1 MTNIQS
7 ILGQQLTDVISAP
20 LPPLPAL
27 TRRDVRLPRVPRKAV
42 AVIGVRRGGKTSFL
56 YQCLADRLAAGRP
69 RDSLLLLG
77 LEDDRLAG
85 ITTDDLSWLV
95 EEYYRRFPARRSAAT
110 VTLCLD
116 EIQVVPAWEKF
127 VRRLADTEN
136 IELLLSG
143 SSAKLLSREIAT
155 ALRGRTMEVLVHP
168 FSFRE
173 ALRHAGREPAAP
185 WSDLPSAERSALDVR
200 LREYLACGG
209 FPEAQGLDAR
219 DRSQLL
225 QGYVD
230 TMVLRDVI
238 DRHAVSNAV
247 ALRWLQRELLASP
260 AGMFS
265 INKSFNT
272 LKSQGVSVGKD
283 TLHAYLSHL
292 EDAFLIR
299 TVALHTASER
309 QRMVNPRKAYPVDPG
324 LIPIFQR
331 TAEPQTGR
339 ALETAVLL
347 ELERREYRVGYVRTS
362 DDAEV
367 DFHASAPGRET
378 LLLQV
383 CADTRDAGTLER
395 ELRALVSARAVYP
408 RSRAILLTM
417 DADPP
422 AATLP
427 AHLEWQPAARW
438 LLEDEGA

>member
-1 MTNIQS
+1 MTNIQA
-7 ILGQQLTDVISAP
+7 ILSQQLTDVLSA
-20 LPPLPAL
+20 PLPAL
-27 TRRDVRLPRVPRKAV
+27 TRRDVRLPQVPGKAL

-95 EEYYRRFPARRSAAT
+95 EEYFRRFPARRGAAT

-127 VRRLADTEN
+127 VRRLADSEKM
-136 IELLLSG
+136 ELLLSG

-155 ALRGRTMEVLVHP
+155 SLRGRAMEVLLHP

-173 ALRHAGREPAAP
+173 LLRHAHAEPNVP
-185 WSDLPSAERSALDVR
+185 WTGLARAERSAVDAR
-200 LREYLACGG
+200 LREYLVCGG
-209 FPEAQGLDAR
+209 FAEAQGLIAR
-219 DRSQLL
+219 DRQQLL

-238 DRHAVSNAV
+238 DRHAVSHPV

-265 INKSFNT
+265 INKFFHT
-272 LKSQGVSVGKD
+272 LRTLGVSVGKD
-283 TLHAYLSHL
+283 TLHAYFGHL
-292 EDAFLIR
+292 EDAFIIR
-299 TVALHTASER
+299 SVALHTPSER
-309 QRMVNPRKAYPVDPG
+309 KRMVNARKAYPVDPG
-324 LIPIFQR
+324 LIPLFQR
-331 TAEPQTGR
+331 TDEPQTGH
-339 ALETAVLL
+339 ALETAVML
-347 ELERREYRVGYVRTS
+347 ELERRQYRVGYVRTK
-362 DDAEV
+362 DDYEV

-383 CADTRDAGTLER
+383 CADSRDERTIER
-395 ELRALVSARAVYP
+395 ELRALVAARAAYP
-408 RSRAILLTM
+408 RARALLLTM

-422 AATLP
+422 ATGLP
-427 AHLEWQPAARW
+427 AHVEWQPAARW
-438 LLEDEGA
+438 LLEDESA